1 MNKGCL
7 LSLFLVLCFSLQA
20 QSFREYKTKTFNW
33 GAKIGFN
40 SSVPV
45 INSLTVDEIAA
56 EDINTEYK
64 VGFMASLF
72 CRINFEKFFIQPG
85 LSWHQT
91 ESLFAFELPSKDNIA
106 GDVAP
111 PAVKEK
117 IKLKNKSVDLPVM
130 IGYNIVKQGPY
141 ALSLMVGPKIKY
153 NYEISYSSETNPGEG
168 EYTSDNT
175 PFGLNLVTG
184 LGVSVWRL
192 FFDFNYEFGLNK
204 TESNFKEKISSR
216 PANANV
222 IVNKRS
228 NLMSFSIGFLF

>member
-7 LSLFLVLCFSLQA
+7 LLLFSVLCFSLHA

-45 INSLTVDEIAA
+45 INSLTVDGIAA

-72 CRINFEKFFIQPG
+72 CRINIEKFFIQPG
-85 LSWHQT
+85 VSWHQT
-91 ESLFAFELPSKDNIA
+91 QSSFSFELPSNENIS
-106 GDVAP
+106 GDVTP
-111 PAVKEK
+111 PSIYEK
-117 IKLKNKSVDLPVM
+117 IKLKNKSVDVPVM

-153 NYEISYSSETNPGEG
+153 NYDISYSSESAPTDG
-168 EYTSDNT
+168 EYTNDNT
-175 PFGLNLVTG
+175 PFGVNFVTG
-184 LGVSVWRL
+184 IGVSVWRL

-204 TESNFKEKISSR
+204 TESNFKEKISSQ
-216 PANANV
+216 PADVNV
-222 IVNKRS
+222 MINKRS
-228 NLMSFSIGFLF
+228 NLMSFSLGFLF